1 VLSVSTLSQ
10 DGLKALGD
18 AVEAKFAGLLSE
30 PPNPAVGRAIS
41 RSMLARDVADAAA
54 ALVSG
59 SDDSRIAAILEDM
72 TAGKLSRREGAA
84 AALELLA
91 DLDAL

>member
-1 VLSVSTLSQ
+1 
-10 DGLKALGD
+10 
-18 AVEAKFAGLLSE
+18 
-30 PPNPAVGRAIS
+30 
-41 RSMLARDVADAAA
+41 MLARDVADAAA